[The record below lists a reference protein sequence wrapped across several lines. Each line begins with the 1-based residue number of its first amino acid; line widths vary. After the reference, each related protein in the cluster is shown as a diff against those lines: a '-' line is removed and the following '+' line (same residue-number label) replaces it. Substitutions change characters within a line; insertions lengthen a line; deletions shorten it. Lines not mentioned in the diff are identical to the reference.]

1 MHNEDPDLHPAGNG
15 NLSKA
20 VRKDSVASCFTK
32 TSLGAAIGP
41 RVSRGEARRG
51 GKSSGEPRTG
61 PRSVGRGLRVRRGK
75 GTGGLD
81 QKSQ

>member
-41 RVSRGEARRG
+41 RVSRGKQE
-51 GKSSGEPRTG
+51 EQ
-61 PRSVGRGLRVRRGK
+61 VRAQGSL
-75 GTGGLD
+75 GQDPGV
-81 QKSQ
+81 